1 MTIDGSTFILVV
13 QLYYLMTTGVANVW
27 SNFSRGCLID
37 PPSGWLF
44 NQKSGLLIFFE
55 NYKRSISNS
64 LKVYTHLFYAN
75 ELGEPT
81 QLKNSRLHSI
91 ECAYETWN
99 ELTSGGWQIVSN
111 KFQ

>member
-1 MTIDGSTFILVV
+1 MTS
-13 QLYYLMTTGVANVW
+13 GVANVRT
-27 SNFSRGCLID
+27 NLYFDRLID

-44 NQKSGLLIFFE
+44 NPKKDLLIFFE
-55 NYKRSISNS
+55 SYKKSESNN

-75 ELGEPT
+75 KLGEPA

-91 ECAYETWN
+91 ECACETWN
-99 ELTSGGWQIVSN
+99 ELISGGWQIVTN

>member
-1 MTIDGSTFILVV
+1 MTLG
-13 QLYYLMTTGVANVW
+13 GANVW
-27 SNFSRGCLID
+27 TNFYRSSLVD
-37 PPSGWLF
+37 TPTGWLF
-44 NQKSGLLIFFE
+44 NQKNGLLIFFE
-55 NYKRSISNS
+55 SYKKSLFN
-64 LKVYTHLFYAN
+64 LKVYTHLFYSN

-99 ELTSGGWQIVSN
+99 ELISGGWQIVTS

>member
-1 MTIDGSTFILVV
+1 MTS
-13 QLYYLMTTGVANVW
+13 GVANVRT
-27 SNFSRGCLID
+27 NFYSSSFID
-37 PPSGWLF
+37 SPTGWLF

-55 NYKRSISNS
+55 SYKKSVPNN
-64 LKVYTHLFYAN
+64 LKVYTHLFYTN

-81 QLKNSRLHSI
+81 QLKNSRIHPF

-99 ELTSGGWQIVSN
+99 ELISGGWQIVTN